1 MPGFSKLVKGAAL
14 RLENEHLI
22 TFMKSFSNKSD
33 ELAQAGEVSERDRPF
48 MEAFQKVYEA
58 ISHVEEKTRQLETSG
73 GNADDLKKD
82 AKERLGELHNS
93 LDRLQTSTV
102 SNPLLQPFAG
112 KVVKRAHEMS
122 QKLEEFAQEEFM
134 AELDDLYGR
143 FKNTDSE

>member
-48 MEAFQKVYEA
+48 VEAFQKVYEA
-58 ISHVEEKTRQLETSG
+58 ISHAEEKTRQLADVGDNS
-73 GNADDLKKD
+73 DDLKEDVK
-82 AKERLGELHNS
+82 KWLGELHES
-93 LDRLQTSTV
+93 LDRLQTSTI
-102 SNPLLQPFAG
+102 SNPLLKPFAG